1 MLPNHRFSPRVEELA
16 ARLGSAV
23 PFAEAAELLL
33 LAVGVCMGAT
43 AVRER
48 TYAAGE
54 AALAVEAAAL
64 AQAMQAPARA
74 ARPPAVLQVSIDAT
88 KVPLVG
94 GGWTDVKLAVF
105 ADLAPGPASRDGCP
119 TLAPQ
124 TTSYVARWEPAARF
138 GQTLTL
144 EAQRR
149 GLDEAGVVVS
159 PNDGAEWIQGN
170 LDLLAPRAIRVLDF
184 PHAVEHLGVL
194 ATLVYGEGSGAA
206 ADWVATQRQAL
217 RAHGADALFP
227 ALAACQARGPC
238 VGALVDAEG
247 RTPADRLRREV
258 AYFTSRA
265 AQLAYPAFRQQGY
278 PIGSGMAESG
288 HKVVIGPRFKGAGQH
303 WADHHLNPLLA
314 LRCASCNDRWP
325 TAWPTLWAQQGQ
337 QAQAHHAATQRQR
350 RQARRIPPPPVP
362 VAVPAGAVPAPL
374 PTPCPA
380 LAPPRPK
387 LVVAGRPTAAHPW
400 RRFSFGA
407 TLRPGG

>member
-1 MLPNHRFSPRVEELA
+1 MEELA

-33 LAVGVCMGAT
+33 LAAGVRLGAT
-43 AVRER
+43 TLRER
-48 TYAAGE
+48 TYAAGA
-54 AALAVEAAAL
+54 AALAVEGEAL
-64 AQAMQAPARA
+64 ARAMRAPARA
-74 ARPPAVLQVSIDAT
+74 AQPPAVLQVSIDAT

-105 ADLAPGPASRDGCP
+105 ADLAPGPAGRDGCP
-119 TLAPQ
+119 TLVPQ
-124 TTSYVARWEPAARF
+124 TTSYAARWEAAAQF

-170 LDLLAPRAIRVLDF
+170 LDLVAPQAIRILDF
-184 PHAVEHLGVL
+184 PHAVEHLGAL
-194 ATLVYGEGSGAA
+194 AALVYGEGSAEA
-206 ADWVATQRQAL
+206 SAWVTAQRAAL
-217 RAHGADALFP
+217 RDRGADALLP

-238 VGALVDAEG
+238 ASALVDAEG

-265 AQLAYPAFRQQGY
+265 AQLAYPAFRQRGY
-278 PIGSGMAESG
+278 PIGSGMVESG

-303 WADHHLNPLLA
+303 WADRHLNPLLA
-314 LRCASCNDRWP
+314 LRCAGCNDRWGA
-325 TAWPTLWAQQGQ
+325 TWPTLWAQQGQ
-337 QAQAHHAATQRQR
+337 QAQAHHAATQRCR
-350 RQARRIPPPPVP
+350 RQARPATPSPPP
-362 VAVPAGAVPAPL
+362 APAP
-374 PTPCPA
+374 A
-380 LAPPRPK
+380 APPRPAPAPPRPA

-407 TLRPGG
+407 TLRPGR